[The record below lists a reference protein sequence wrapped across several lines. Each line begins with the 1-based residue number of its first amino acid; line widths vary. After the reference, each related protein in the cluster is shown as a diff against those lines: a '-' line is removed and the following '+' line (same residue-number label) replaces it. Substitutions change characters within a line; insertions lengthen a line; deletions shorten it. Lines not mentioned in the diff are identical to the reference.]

1 MEVNVK
7 SSQEMENIEIMQQMD
22 LISNHI
28 THTNEIRITIQ
39 SDIDSF
45 NILYSECSKCT
56 RKFSILYIIIM
67 YIDKHFYI
75 PEHLQH
81 MRNQRMSIPQ
91 GPEIERKLKQEKELY
106 EGQLKTQS
114 LSLNNA
120 LCVYINKLNESLNLL
135 SPVQAHIIDK
145 ALIQWKREQQLAG
158 NGYKYMKD
166 IDVIQTW
173 YL

>member
-1 MEVNVK
+1 
-7 SSQEMENIEIMQQMD
+7 
-22 LISNHI
+22 
-28 THTNEIRITIQ
+28 
-39 SDIDSF
+39 
-45 NILYSECSKCT
+45 
-56 RKFSILYIIIM
+56 
-67 YIDKHFYI
+67 
-75 PEHLQH
+75 

-91 GPEIERKLKQEKELY
+91 GPEIERKLKQEKESY
-106 EGQLKTQS
+106 EAQLKTQS

-135 SPVQAHIIDK
+135 SPVQALIIDK

-173 YL
+173 